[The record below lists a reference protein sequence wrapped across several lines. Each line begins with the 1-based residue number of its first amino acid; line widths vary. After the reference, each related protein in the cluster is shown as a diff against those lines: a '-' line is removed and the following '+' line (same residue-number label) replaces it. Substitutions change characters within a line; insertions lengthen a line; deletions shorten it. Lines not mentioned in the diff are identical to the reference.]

1 MRELGIYL
9 VANTESCQP
18 RGTLEVI
25 EAAVAAGVQWVQL
38 RAKNETAREFFELT
52 CAAAKFTEGKAELLV
67 NDRIDVFLAARAAGA
82 AVTGVHLGQKDIP
95 VGYARQLIGE
105 GIIGLSASTD
115 AQIEQANAD
124 REYLDYLGI
133 GAIRATPTKKDHPT
147 PIGLDGFL
155 RANALTDLPCVAI
168 GSLTGADA
176 ANLRAGSA
184 AGMAVVRAIC
194 ATEDPQAASTEL
206 LNLWEAA
213 K

>member
-1 MRELGIYL
+1 MRDLGIYL

-18 RGTLEVI
+18 RSTLEVI
-25 EAAVAAGVQWVQL
+25 EGAVAAGVQWVQL

-52 CAAAKFTEGKAELLV
+52 CAAAELTAGKAELLV

-82 AVTGVHLGQKDIP
+82 AVTGIHIGQKDIA
-95 VGYARQLIGE
+95 VRYAREIIGE

-115 AQIEQANAD
+115 EQLTGANAD
-124 REYLDYLGI
+124 AKYLDYLGV

-147 PIGLDGFL
+147 PLGIDGFL
-155 RANALTDLPCVAI
+155 RAKRLTELPAVAI
-168 GSLTGADA
+168 GSLTAADA
-176 ANLRAGSA
+176 AALRDGGA

-194 ATEDPQAASTEL
+194 AAEDPQAASAEL
-206 LNLWEAA
+206 LDRWEGA